1 MYLQRRTGNGG
12 TLVGRQRGVAHQQ
25 IHFIYRHVQLFGD
38 QLGQGCAQTS
48 SQIHMAVQRGD
59 TGVIP

>member
-12 TLVGRQRGVAHQQ
+12 TLVGRQRGVAHQEM
-25 IHFIYRHVQLFGD
+25 HFANRYVQLFGD
-38 QLGQGCAQTS
+38 QLGQGGPQTRAQVN
-48 SQIHMAVQRGD
+48 MAVQRGD